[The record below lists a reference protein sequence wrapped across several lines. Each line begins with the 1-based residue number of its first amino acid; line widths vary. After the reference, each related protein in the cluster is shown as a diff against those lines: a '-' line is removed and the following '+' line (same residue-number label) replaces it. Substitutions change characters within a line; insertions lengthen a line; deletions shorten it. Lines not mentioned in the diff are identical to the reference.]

1 MAKIK
6 LDDLDK
12 GFGLGT
18 IFGIGA
24 TATVFLVGK
33 AYEIVRRMKS
43 SQRAFERLCKEVDE
57 NIEARERREGY

>member
-18 IFGIGA
+18 IFGIGVA
-24 TATVFLVGK
+24 TIVTSIVK
-33 AYEIVRRMKS
+33 ACDTARRIKS
-43 SQRAFERLCKEVDE
+43 SRLAMERLCREVDE
-57 NIEARERREGY
+57 NIRKREEAEGY